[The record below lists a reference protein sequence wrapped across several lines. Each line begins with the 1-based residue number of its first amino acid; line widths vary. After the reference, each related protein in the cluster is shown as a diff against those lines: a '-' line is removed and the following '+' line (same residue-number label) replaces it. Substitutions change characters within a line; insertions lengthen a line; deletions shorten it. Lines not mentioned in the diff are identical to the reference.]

1 MKTLVTGGA
10 GFIGSHIVDRLL
22 AEGYEVKILD
32 NLESRVHPKGKP
44 PYIAKEAEFIEG
56 DARSKDD
63 LRKALQDVKV
73 VFHHSAYQDY
83 MPNYSKF
90 IHSNVVSTALICEII
105 NEDALPV
112 EKIIIASSQA
122 VYGEGQYQCMKHG
135 LIQPPAR
142 PREQLEKADWEVR
155 CPICDEYMNPLRL
168 REEYANPYNQYALSK
183 YSQELTALR
192 LGKLLG
198 IPTVALRYSITQGP
212 RQSLYNQYSGICR
225 IFSLRLL
232 NGKPPIIYEDG
243 RQQRDYVHIDDV
255 VEANMLV
262 LQSDETDFQVLNVG
276 SGKPI
281 TVLEYAELLM
291 RKLDKKIE
299 PRVLGEYRLGDNR
312 HSVSDI
318 SKLKAL
324 GWAPKKGLEEIF
336 DDYIAWARSLG
347 DLGEYFEDA
356 DITMRKMEVVR
367 KARRGRPQTRR
378 ACFVT
383 PAIPNE
389 QVSK

>member
-122 VYGEGQYQCMKHG
+122 VYGEGNMGSCS
-135 LIQPPAR
+135 R
-142 PREQLEKADWEVR
+142 PLVHE
-155 CPICDEYMNPLRL
+155 
-168 REEYANPYNQYALSK
+168 S
-183 YSQELTALR
+183 
-192 LGKLLG
+192 
-198 IPTVALRYSITQGP
+198 
-212 RQSLYNQYSGICR
+212 
-225 IFSLRLL
+225 SLR
-232 NGKPPIIYEDG
+232 
-243 RQQRDYVHIDDV
+243 
-255 VEANMLV
+255 
-262 LQSDETDFQVLNVG
+262 
-276 SGKPI
+276 KPI
-281 TVLEYAELLM
+281 G
-291 RKLDKKIE
+291 K
-299 PRVLGEYRLGDNR
+299 
-312 HSVSDI
+312 
-318 SKLKAL
+318 
-324 GWAPKKGLEEIF
+324 
-336 DDYIAWARSLG
+336 
-347 DLGEYFEDA
+347 
-356 DITMRKMEVVR
+356 
-367 KARRGRPQTRR
+367 
-378 ACFVT
+378 
-383 PAIPNE
+383 
-389 QVSK
+389 